1 MFYKKSSKNSFHLLK
16 RIKSIDD
23 AKIEAKKLKKK
34 KIYQKGLYLNS
45 PENQG
50 DISQFSPSNK
60 REIFQ
65 KRLQQV
71 STETIIKSL

>member
-23 AKIEAKKLKKK
+23 AKIEEKKLKKK

-60 REIFQ
+60 KEIFQ